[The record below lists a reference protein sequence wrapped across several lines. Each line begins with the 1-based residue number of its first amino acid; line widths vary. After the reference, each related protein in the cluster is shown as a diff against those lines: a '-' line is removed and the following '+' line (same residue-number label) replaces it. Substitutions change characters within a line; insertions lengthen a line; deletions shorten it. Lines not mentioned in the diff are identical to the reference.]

1 MNLTYFVMI
10 EMLEATHS
18 HRGKIVGHVQSFI
31 NAEDYLSSDNQDSDR
46 LFYNENAAKGI
57 SECLEKYGESLKLS
71 AKIVGIPEDA
81 GIFDYEDAAIDE
93 FLDVIDIYPGVDP
106 RYNAATGEFA
116 RKSSSDDEQ
125 IKFEASPV
133 IFEKAAAIVKDL
145 RLQHAEED
153 MNEAL
158 DESLIRELL
167 PNRQTL
173 HDIVNA
179 SLEIEDEN
187 EFSEVIISQSETSL
201 AIMQTLMSDDLADVD
216 DVDIEEINARIFPK
230 IKASE
235 SAKDY
240 ILASRILSQF
250 IDEVKSTE
258 NEIRG
263 QYQRDLDAYLDKVIK
278 EIELEYRSKVPDLTE
293 ENVNNYYESIAPLF
307 TDRSNEKAR
316 TKDRLQTEIIN
327 EFVAADRS
335 PVLKSLR
342 KFLVLKEQIRQS
354 AIAAILRVK
363 TREDQKAQAAQ
374 AAQFI
379 HPMQYADPQFTRSF
393 ESMDLGA
400 VKPVEPQRSEPIA
413 PIVEETQIEEVVNDE
428 SINEN
433 VEEVEGSKESEG
445 AVEKNVE
452 EAPTVEIEEQP
463 KESEEHVKES
473 AEEFDDITDD
483 EDKEYEMQPI
493 DFDNAISD
501 DEDEMILDKKVAVST
516 VDISSLIEEDED
528 ETEDKDDA
536 DIDENQDNFEEDVDL
551 EEDEES
557 LDDRK
562 SRRKER
568 VRARDRHEKKKMGI
582 LGKIGLSLLGV
593 TAAGAITFG
602 TLYVVKGP
610 HSSNNEVKTEQTQSK
625 TIGDTVFNVGD
636 TLTIVGQDGQSLDV
650 KLKEFKEDGSAVA
663 NDANGDLWLITGEQ
677 MKQYADK
684 HPDLFKKTDKK
695 DSKDNKQS
703 SEKKDD
709 KSNNTNKDS
718 KDNKQSSEKKDD
730 KSNNTNKDSKD
741 NKQSANNQQS
751 ADKKDEK
758 KSGN

>member
-18 HRGKIVGHVQSFI
+18 HRGKIIGHVQSFI

-81 GIFDYEDAAIDE
+81 GIFDYEDATIDE

-116 RKSSSDDEQ
+116 RRSSSDDEQ

-153 MNEAL
+153 TNEAL
-158 DESLIRELL
+158 DEALIRELL

-293 ENVNNYYESIAPLF
+293 ENVNAYYESIAPLF

-316 TKDRLQTEIIN
+316 TKDKLQTEIIN

-400 VKPVEPQRSEPIA
+400 VKPVEPQQSEPIA

-445 AVEKNVE
+445 AVEQNVE

-473 AEEFDDITDD
+473 AEEFDDITDE

-528 ETEDKDDA
+528 ETEDTDDV

-610 HSSNNEVKTEQTQSK
+610 HSSNNEVKTEQAQSK

-718 KDNKQSSEKKDD
+718 KDNKQS
-730 KSNNTNKDSKD
+730 
-741 NKQSANNQQS
+741 ANNQQS
-751 ADKKDEK
+751 VDKKDEK

>member
-18 HRGKIVGHVQSFI
+18 HRGKIIGHVQSFI
-31 NAEDYLSSDNQDSDR
+31 NAEDYLSSDNQDADR

-57 SECLEKYGESLKLS
+57 SECLEMYGESLKLS

-116 RKSSSDDEQ
+116 RKSASDEDQ
-125 IKFEASPV
+125 PKFETSPV

-153 MNEAL
+153 LNEDL
-158 DESLIRELL
+158 DEDLIKELL

-179 SLEIEDEN
+179 SLEIEDQN

-201 AIMQTLMSDDLADVD
+201 AIMQTLMSDDLAEVD
-216 DVDIEEINARIFPK
+216 DVDIEAINTRIFPK

-240 ILASRILSQF
+240 VLASRILSQF
-250 IDEVKSTE
+250 IAEVKSTE

-278 EIELEYRSKVPDLTE
+278 EIELEYRAKVPDLTE
-293 ENVNNYYESIAPLF
+293 ENVNAYYESIAPLF

-316 TKDRLQTEIIN
+316 TRDKLQTEIIN

-374 AAQFI
+374 YV
-379 HPMQYADPQFTRSF
+379 HPMQYADPQFARSF
-393 ESMDLGA
+393 ESMNLGA
-400 VKPVEPQRSEPIA
+400 VKPVESQQSEMIA
-413 PIVEETQIEEVVNDE
+413 PIVEKPQTEEVVNDE
-428 SINEN
+428 PINEN
-433 VEEVEGSKESEG
+433 AENFEESEG
-445 AVEKNVE
+445 IIEQEVE
-452 EAPTVEIEEQP
+452 EISAPEIEEQP
-463 KESEEHVKES
+463 EES
-473 AEEFDDITDD
+473 AEESD
-483 EDKEYEMQPI
+483 EFVDEYEGYEDFEESTANEDEEYEMQPI
-493 DFDNAISD
+493 DFDNMID
-501 DEDEMILDKKVAVST
+501 DEEDEMTLDKKVAVST
-516 VDISSLIEEDED
+516 VDISSLIDENEDLVDFDKDQDQDQDDNEEDED
-528 ETEDKDDA
+528 
-536 DIDENQDNFEEDVDL
+536 QL
-551 EEDEES
+551 E
-557 LDDRK
+557 DRK

-568 VRARDRHEKKKMGI
+568 VGRRDRHEKKKMGI

-610 HSSNNEVKTEQTQSK
+610 HDSNNASKTEQSQSK

-650 KLKEFKEDGSAVA
+650 KIKEFKEDGSAVA
-663 NDANGDLWLITGEQ
+663 NDANGDLWLITSEQ
-677 MKQYADK
+677 MKQYAEK
-684 HPDLFKKTDKK
+684 HPDLFKKADKK
-695 DSKDNKQS
+695 DNNQS

-709 KSNNTNKDS
+709 KSNNANKDS

-730 KSNNTNKDSKD
+730 KSNNANKDSKD
-741 NKQSANNQQS
+741 NKQSADTQQS
-751 ADKKDEK
+751 TDKKDEK

>member
-18 HRGKIVGHVQSFI
+18 HRGKIIGHVQSFI
-31 NAEDYLSSDNQDSDR
+31 NAEDYLSSDNQDADR

-125 IKFEASPV
+125 IKFETSPV

-153 MNEAL
+153 MNEDL
-158 DESLIRELL
+158 DEALIRELL
-167 PNRQTL
+167 PDRQTL

-216 DVDIEEINARIFPK
+216 DVDIEEINTRIFPK

-278 EIELEYRSKVPDLTE
+278 EIELEYRAKVPDLTE
-293 ENVNNYYESIAPLF
+293 ENVNAYYESIAPLF

-316 TKDRLQTEIIN
+316 TKDKLQTEIIN

-374 AAQFI
+374 FI

-400 VKPVEPQRSEPIA
+400 VKPVEPQQSEPIA
-413 PIVEETQIEEVVNDE
+413 PIVEETQTEEAVNDE
-428 SINEN
+428 QPAVEEVEN
-433 VEEVEGSKESEG
+433 VEESEG
-445 AVEKNVE
+445 IVEQEVE
-452 EAPTVEIEEQP
+452 ETPTAEVEEQP
-463 KESEEHVKES
+463 EESAEESEEHV
-473 AEEFDDITDD
+473 EEYEELDDQFEEHEED
-483 EDKEYEMQPI
+483 EEYEMQPI
-493 DFDNAISD
+493 DFDNTIAD
-501 DEDEMILDKKVAVST
+501 DEEEMTLDKKVAVST

-528 ETEDKDDA
+528 ESEDEDKAALDEDQDD
-536 DIDENQDNFEEDVDL
+536 FE
-551 EEDEES
+551 EEDEFEDEED
-557 LDDRK
+557 LEDRK

-568 VRARDRHEKKKMGI
+568 VRGRDRREKKKMGI

-610 HSSNNEVKTEQTQSK
+610 HNSDKEVKTEQTQSK

-684 HPDLFKKTDKK
+684 HPDLFKKADKK
-695 DSKDNKQS
+695 DNNQS

-709 KSNNTNKDS
+709 KSNNA
-718 KDNKQSSEKKDD
+718 
-730 KSNNTNKDSKD
+730 NKDSKD
-741 NKQSANNQQS
+741 NKQSATNQQS

>member
-18 HRGKIVGHVQSFI
+18 HRGKIIGHVQSFI
-31 NAEDYLSSDNQDSDR
+31 NAEDYLSSDNQDTDR

-57 SECLEKYGESLKLS
+57 SECLEKYGENLKLS
-71 AKIVGIPEDA
+71 AKIVGIPDDA

-125 IKFEASPV
+125 IKFETSPV

-153 MNEAL
+153 MNEDL
-158 DESLIRELL
+158 DEALIRELL
-167 PNRQTL
+167 PDRQTL

-201 AIMQTLMSDDLADVD
+201 AIMQTLMSDDLAEVD
-216 DVDIEEINARIFPK
+216 DVDIEAINNRIFPK

-240 ILASRILSQF
+240 VLASRILSQF

-278 EIELEYRSKVPDLTE
+278 EIELEYRAKVPDLTE
-293 ENVNNYYESIAPLF
+293 ENVNAYYESIASLF

-316 TKDRLQTEIIN
+316 TRDKLQTEIIN

-363 TREDQKAQAAQ
+363 TREDQKSQ
-374 AAQFI
+374 AAQFL
-379 HPMQYADPQFTRSF
+379 HPMQHADPQFTRSF

-400 VKPVEPQRSEPIA
+400 VKPIEPQQSEPIA
-413 PIVEETQIEEVVNDE
+413 PIVEETQTEEV
-428 SINEN
+428 INGEQLAVEEVEN
-433 VEEVEGSKESEG
+433 VEESEG
-445 AVEKNVE
+445 VLEQKVE
-452 EAPTVEIEEQP
+452 ETPTSEIEEQP
-463 KESEEHVKES
+463 EES
-473 AEEFDDITDD
+473 AEEFEEHVEEYEDLEELAD
-483 EDKEYEMQPI
+483 EEDEEENEEYEMQPI
-493 DFDNAISD
+493 DFDNLTTDS
-501 DEDEMILDKKVAVST
+501 EDEMDLDKKVAVST
-516 VDISSLIEEDED
+516 VDISSLIEEDEVFD
-528 ETEDKDDA
+528 EEEFNEDEKEK
-536 DIDENQDNFEEDVDL
+536 I
-551 EEDEES
+551 EEDEE

-568 VRARDRHEKKKMGI
+568 AKGRDRHEKKKMGI

-610 HSSNNEVKTEQTQSK
+610 HSSNNETKTEQTQSK

-650 KLKEFKEDGSAVA
+650 KLKEFKDDGSAVA

-677 MKQYADK
+677 MKQYANK
-684 HPDLFKKTDKK
+684 HPDLFKKADKK
-695 DSKDNKQS
+695 DNNQS

-709 KSNNTNKDS
+709 KSNNANKDS

-730 KSNNTNKDSKD
+730 KSNNVNKDSKD
-741 NKQSANNQQS
+741 NKQSATNQQS

>member
-18 HRGKIVGHVQSFI
+18 HRGKIIGHVQSFI
-31 NAEDYLSSDNQDSDR
+31 NAEDYLSSDNQDADR

-125 IKFEASPV
+125 IKFETSPV

-153 MNEAL
+153 MNEDL
-158 DESLIRELL
+158 DEALIRELL
-167 PNRQTL
+167 PDRQTL

-216 DVDIEEINARIFPK
+216 DVDIEEINTRIFPK

-278 EIELEYRSKVPDLTE
+278 EIELEYRAKVPDLTE
-293 ENVNNYYESIAPLF
+293 ENVNAYYESIAPLF

-316 TKDRLQTEIIN
+316 TKDKLQTEIIN

-374 AAQFI
+374 FI

-400 VKPVEPQRSEPIA
+400 VKPVEPQQSEPIA
-413 PIVEETQIEEVVNDE
+413 PIVEETQTEEAVNDE
-428 SINEN
+428 QPAVEEVEN
-433 VEEVEGSKESEG
+433 VEESEG
-445 AVEKNVE
+445 IVEQEVE
-452 EAPTVEIEEQP
+452 ETPTAEVEEQP
-463 KESEEHVKES
+463 EESAEESEEHV
-473 AEEFDDITDD
+473 EEYEELDDQFEEHEED
-483 EDKEYEMQPI
+483 EEYEMQPI
-493 DFDNAISD
+493 DFDNTIAD
-501 DEDEMILDKKVAVST
+501 DEEEMTLDKKVAVST

-528 ETEDKDDA
+528 ESEDEDKAALDEDQDD
-536 DIDENQDNFEEDVDL
+536 FE
-551 EEDEES
+551 EEDEFEDEED
-557 LDDRK
+557 LEDRK

-568 VRARDRHEKKKMGI
+568 VRGRDRREKKKMGI

-610 HSSNNEVKTEQTQSK
+610 HNSDKEVKTEQTQSK

-684 HPDLFKKTDKK
+684 HPDLFKKADKK
-695 DSKDNKQS
+695 DNNQS

-709 KSNNTNKDS
+709 KSNNANKDS

-730 KSNNTNKDSKD
+730 KSNNANKDSKD
-741 NKQSANNQQS
+741 NKQSATNQQS

>member
-18 HRGKIVGHVQSFI
+18 HRGKIIGHVQSFI

-116 RKSSSDDEQ
+116 RRSSSDDEQ

-153 MNEAL
+153 MNEDL
-158 DESLIRELL
+158 DEALIRELL
-167 PNRQTL
+167 PDRQTL

-258 NEIRG
+258 KEIRG

-316 TKDRLQTEIIN
+316 TRDKLQAEIIN

-374 AAQFI
+374 FI

-400 VKPVEPQRSEPIA
+400 VKPVEPQQSEPIA
-413 PIVEETQIEEVVNDE
+413 PIVEETQTEEVVNDE

-433 VEEVEGSKESEG
+433 VEKVEGSKESEG
-445 AVEKNVE
+445 TVEQNVE
-452 EAPTVEIEEQP
+452 EALTVEIEEQP
-463 KESEEHVKES
+463 EESEEHVKES
-473 AEEFDDITDD
+473 AEEFDNLTDEED
-483 EDKEYEMQPI
+483 EEYEMQPI
-493 DFDNAISD
+493 DFDNVISD

-528 ETEDKDDA
+528 EDEPEDKN
-536 DIDENQDNFEEDVDL
+536 DIDLGKNQDDFEDDDL

-610 HSSNNEVKTEQTQSK
+610 HNSNNEVKTEQTQSK

-709 KSNNTNKDS
+709 KSNNA
-718 KDNKQSSEKKDD
+718 
-730 KSNNTNKDSKD
+730 NKDSKD

-751 ADKKDEK
+751 VDKKDEK

>member
-18 HRGKIVGHVQSFI
+18 HRGKIIGHVQSFI
-31 NAEDYLSSDNQDSDR
+31 NAEDYLSSDNQDADR

-71 AKIVGIPEDA
+71 AKIVAIPEDA
-81 GIFDYEDAAIDE
+81 GIFDYEDASIDE
-93 FLDVIDIYPGVDP
+93 FLDVIDVYPGVDP

-116 RKSSSDDEQ
+116 RQSTSDDEQ
-125 IKFEASPV
+125 IKFETSPV

-153 MNEAL
+153 MNEDI
-158 DESLIRELL
+158 DEALIRELL
-167 PNRQTL
+167 PDRQTL

-216 DVDIEEINARIFPK
+216 EVDIEEINIRIFPK

-293 ENVNNYYESIAPLF
+293 ENVNAYYESIAQLF

-316 TKDRLQTEIIN
+316 AKDKLQTEIIN

-374 AAQFI
+374 FL
-379 HPMQYADPQFTRSF
+379 HPTQYADPQFTRSF
-393 ESMDLGA
+393 ESMDLGP
-400 VKPVEPQRSEPIA
+400 VKPVEPQQSDKIA
-413 PIVEETQIEEVVNDE
+413 PIVEETQTEEVVNNE
-428 SINEN
+428 PINEN
-433 VEEVEGSKESEG
+433 VESVEESEG
-445 AVEKNVE
+445 LVEQEVE
-452 EAPTVEIEEQP
+452 EAPIAEFEEQP
-463 KESEEHVKES
+463 EES
-473 AEEFDDITDD
+473 AEESDENVKEYEDLDEFAD
-483 EDKEYEMQPI
+483 EDEEHEEHEEHEMQPI
-493 DFDNAISD
+493 DFDNVIAD
-501 DEDEMILDKKVAVST
+501 DEDEMTLDKKVAVSA
-516 VDISSLIEEDED
+516 VDISSLIEEDE
-528 ETEDKDDA
+528 
-536 DIDENQDNFEEDVDL
+536 VS
-551 EEDEES
+551 EDEEEFDEEQDVIEDD
-557 LDDRK
+557 LEDDRESRK
-562 SRRKER
+562 SHRKER
-568 VRARDRHEKKKMGI
+568 VRDRDRREKKKMGI

-610 HSSNNEVKTEQTQSK
+610 HNSHNNNETKTEQTQSK

-650 KLKEFKEDGSAVA
+650 KLKEFKDDGSAVA

-677 MKQYADK
+677 MRQYADK
-684 HPDLFKKTDKK
+684 HPDKFKKADKKDNQSSDKKDDKSNNAKK

-703 SEKKDD
+703 LEKKDD
-709 KSNNTNKDS
+709 KSNNANAVN
-718 KDNKQSSEKKDD
+718 KDNKQSSD
-730 KSNNTNKDSKD
+730 
-741 NKQSANNQQS
+741 NQQS

>member
-18 HRGKIVGHVQSFI
+18 HRGKIIGHVQSFI

-116 RKSSSDDEQ
+116 RRSSSDDEQ

-158 DESLIRELL
+158 DEALIRELL

-293 ENVNNYYESIAPLF
+293 ENVNAYYESIAPLF
-307 TDRSNEKAR
+307 TDRSNEKTR
-316 TKDRLQTEIIN
+316 KKDKLQTEIIN

-400 VKPVEPQRSEPIA
+400 VKTVEPQQSEPIA

-433 VEEVEGSKESEG
+433 VEEVERSKESEG
-445 AVEKNVE
+445 AVEQNVE

-473 AEEFDDITDD
+473 AEEFDDITDE

-528 ETEDKDDA
+528 KTEDTDDA

-718 KDNKQSSEKKDD
+718 KDNKQF
-730 KSNNTNKDSKD
+730 
-741 NKQSANNQQS
+741 ANNQQS

>member
-18 HRGKIVGHVQSFI
+18 HRGKIIGHVQSFI
-31 NAEDYLSSDNQDSDR
+31 NAEDYLSSDNQDADR

-125 IKFEASPV
+125 IKFETSPV

-153 MNEAL
+153 MNEDL
-158 DESLIRELL
+158 DEALIRELL
-167 PNRQTL
+167 PDRQTL

-201 AIMQTLMSDDLADVD
+201 AIMQTLMSDDLAEVD
-216 DVDIEEINARIFPK
+216 DVDIEEINTRIFPK

-278 EIELEYRSKVPDLTE
+278 EIELEYRAKVPDLTE
-293 ENVNNYYESIAPLF
+293 ENVNAYYESIAPLF

-316 TKDRLQTEIIN
+316 TKDKLQTEIIN

-374 AAQFI
+374 FI

-400 VKPVEPQRSEPIA
+400 VKPVEPQQSEPIA
-413 PIVEETQIEEVVNDE
+413 PIVEETQTEEVVNDE
-428 SINEN
+428 QPTVEEVEN
-433 VEEVEGSKESEG
+433 VEESEG
-445 AVEKNVE
+445 IVEQEVE
-452 EAPTVEIEEQP
+452 ETPTAEIEEQP
-463 KESEEHVKES
+463 EES
-473 AEEFDDITDD
+473 AEESEDHVEEYEESDDQFEEHEED
-483 EDKEYEMQPI
+483 EEYEMQPI
-493 DFDNAISD
+493 DFDNTIVD
-501 DEDEMILDKKVAVST
+501 DEEEMTLDKKVAVST

-528 ETEDKDDA
+528 ESEDEDKA
-536 DIDENQDNFEEDVDL
+536 DLDEDHTDFE
-551 EEDEES
+551 EEDEFEDEED
-557 LDDRK
+557 LEDRK

-568 VRARDRHEKKKMGI
+568 VRGRDRREKKKMGI

-610 HSSNNEVKTEQTQSK
+610 HNSDKEVKTEQTQSK

-684 HPDLFKKTDKK
+684 HPDLFKKADKK
-695 DSKDNKQS
+695 DNNQS

-709 KSNNTNKDS
+709 KSNNANKDS

-730 KSNNTNKDSKD
+730 KSNNANKDSKD
-741 NKQSANNQQS
+741 NKQSATNQQS

>member
-18 HRGKIVGHVQSFI
+18 HRGKIIGHVQSFI
-31 NAEDYLSSDNQDSDR
+31 NAEDYLSSDNQDTDR

-106 RYNAATGEFA
+106 RYSAATGEFA

-125 IKFEASPV
+125 IKFETSPV

-145 RLQHAEED
+145 RLQHSEED
-153 MNEAL
+153 MNEDL
-158 DESLIRELL
+158 DEALIRELL
-167 PNRQTL
+167 PDRQTL

-250 IDEVKSTE
+250 IDEVKATE
-258 NEIRG
+258 TEIRG
-263 QYQRDLDAYLDKVIK
+263 QYQKDLDAYLDKVIR

-293 ENVNNYYESIAPLF
+293 ENVNAYYESIAPLF
-307 TDRSNEKAR
+307 TDRSNEKSR
-316 TKDRLQTEIIN
+316 TKDKLRTEIIN

-363 TREDQKAQAAQ
+363 TREDQKSQAS
-374 AAQFI
+374 QFI
-379 HPMQYADPQFTRSF
+379 HPMQYADSQFTRSF

-400 VKPVEPQRSEPIA
+400 VKPVEPQQSEPID
-413 PIVEETQIEEVVNDE
+413 PIVEETQTEEVVNDE
-428 SINEN
+428 QLA
-433 VEEVEGSKESEG
+433 VEESEDIVEQK
-445 AVEKNVE
+445 VE
-452 EAPTVEIEEQP
+452 ETPTAEIEEQP
-463 KESEEHVKES
+463 EESEEHV
-473 AEEFDDITDD
+473 EEYEDLEELAD
-483 EDKEYEMQPI
+483 EEENEEYEMQPI
-493 DFDNAISD
+493 DFDNLITD
-501 DEDEMILDKKVAVST
+501 NEDEMALDKKVAVST
-516 VDISSLIEEDED
+516 VDISSLIEEDE
-528 ETEDKDDA
+528 
-536 DIDENQDNFEEDVDL
+536 IFEEDEFNEDEKEKI
-551 EEDEES
+551 EEDEDEE

-568 VRARDRHEKKKMGI
+568 VRGRGLREKKKMGI

-610 HSSNNEVKTEQTQSK
+610 HNSNNEVKTEQTQSK

-650 KLKEFKEDGSAVA
+650 KIKEFKDDGSAVA

-684 HPDLFKKTDKK
+684 HPDLFKKADKK
-695 DSKDNKQS
+695 DNNQS

-718 KDNKQSSEKKDD
+718 KDNNQSSEKKDD

-741 NKQSANNQQS
+741 NKQSATNQQS

>member
-18 HRGKIVGHVQSFI
+18 HRGKIIGHVQSFI

-116 RKSSSDDEQ
+116 RRSSSDDEQ

-158 DESLIRELL
+158 DEALIRELL

-293 ENVNNYYESIAPLF
+293 ENVNAYYESIAPLF
-307 TDRSNEKAR
+307 TDRSNEKTR
-316 TKDRLQTEIIN
+316 TKDKLQTEIIN

-400 VKPVEPQRSEPIA
+400 VKTVEPQQSEPIA

-433 VEEVEGSKESEG
+433 VEEVERSKESEG
-445 AVEKNVE
+445 AVEQNVE

-463 KESEEHVKES
+463 KKSEEHVKES
-473 AEEFDDITDD
+473 AEEFDDITDE

-528 ETEDKDDA
+528 KTEDTDDA

-718 KDNKQSSEKKDD
+718 KDNKQS
-730 KSNNTNKDSKD
+730 
-741 NKQSANNQQS
+741 ANNQQS

>member
-18 HRGKIVGHVQSFI
+18 HRGKIIGHVQSFI

-81 GIFDYEDAAIDE
+81 GIFDYEDATIDE

-116 RKSSSDDEQ
+116 RRSSSDDEQ

-153 MNEAL
+153 TNEAL
-158 DESLIRELL
+158 DEALIRELL

-293 ENVNNYYESIAPLF
+293 ENVNAYYESIAPLF

-316 TKDRLQTEIIN
+316 TKDKLQTEIIN

-374 AAQFI
+374 FI

-400 VKPVEPQRSEPIA
+400 VKPVEPQQSEPIA

-445 AVEKNVE
+445 EVEQNVE

-463 KESEEHVKES
+463 KES
-473 AEEFDDITDD
+473 AEEFDDITDE

-528 ETEDKDDA
+528 ETEDTDDA

-718 KDNKQSSEKKDD
+718 KDNKQS
-730 KSNNTNKDSKD
+730 
-741 NKQSANNQQS
+741 ANNQQS

>member
-18 HRGKIVGHVQSFI
+18 HRGKIIGHVQSFI
-31 NAEDYLSSDNQDSDR
+31 NAEDYLSSDNQDADR

-153 MNEAL
+153 MNEDL
-158 DESLIRELL
+158 DEALIRELL
-167 PNRQTL
+167 PDRQTL

-258 NEIRG
+258 KEIRG

-316 TKDRLQTEIIN
+316 TRDKLQAEIIN

-374 AAQFI
+374 FI

-400 VKPVEPQRSEPIA
+400 VKPVEPQQSEPIA
-413 PIVEETQIEEVVNDE
+413 PIVEETQTEEVVNDE

-445 AVEKNVE
+445 TVEQNVE

-463 KESEEHVKES
+463 EESEEHVKES
-473 AEEFDDITDD
+473 AEEFDDLTDEED
-483 EDKEYEMQPI
+483 EEYEMQPI
-493 DFDNAISD
+493 DFDNVISD

-528 ETEDKDDA
+528 EPEDKNDVDLGK
-536 DIDENQDNFEEDVDL
+536 NQDDFEDDDL

-610 HSSNNEVKTEQTQSK
+610 HNSNNEVKTEQTQSK

-709 KSNNTNKDS
+709 KSNNA
-718 KDNKQSSEKKDD
+718 
-730 KSNNTNKDSKD
+730 NKDSKD

-751 ADKKDEK
+751 VDKKDEK

>member
-31 NAEDYLSSDNQDSDR
+31 NAEDYLSSDNQDADR

-125 IKFEASPV
+125 MKFEASPV

-153 MNEAL
+153 MNEDL
-158 DESLIRELL
+158 DEALIRELL
-167 PNRQTL
+167 PDRQTL

-258 NEIRG
+258 KEIRG

-316 TKDRLQTEIIN
+316 TKDKLQTEIIN

-374 AAQFI
+374 FI

-400 VKPVEPQRSEPIA
+400 VKPVEPQQSEPIA

-445 AVEKNVE
+445 AVEQNVE
-452 EAPTVEIEEQP
+452 EAPTAEIEEQP
-463 KESEEHVKES
+463 EESEEHVKES
-473 AEEFDDITDD
+473 SEEFDDLTDE
-483 EDKEYEMQPI
+483 EDKEYEIQPI
-493 DFDNAISD
+493 DFDNVISD

-625 TIGDTVFNVGD
+625 TISDTVFNVGD

-663 NDANGDLWLITGEQ
+663 SDANGDLWLITGEQ

-709 KSNNTNKDS
+709 KSNNA
-718 KDNKQSSEKKDD
+718 
-730 KSNNTNKDSKD
+730 NKDSKD

-751 ADKKDEK
+751 VDKKDEK

>member
-18 HRGKIVGHVQSFI
+18 HRGKIIGHVQSFI
-31 NAEDYLSSDNQDSDR
+31 NAEDYLSSDNQDADR

-116 RKSSSDDEQ
+116 RKSSSVDEQ
-125 IKFEASPV
+125 IKFETSPV

-153 MNEAL
+153 LNEDL
-158 DESLIRELL
+158 DEALIRELL
-167 PNRQTL
+167 PDRQTL

-201 AIMQTLMSDDLADVD
+201 AIMQTLMSDDLAEVD
-216 DVDIEEINARIFPK
+216 DVDIEEINTRIFPK

-240 ILASRILSQF
+240 ILASRMLSQF
-250 IDEVKSTE
+250 ISEVKSTE

-278 EIELEYRSKVPDLTE
+278 EIELEYRAKVPDLTE
-293 ENVNNYYESIAPLF
+293 ENVNAYYESIAPLF
-307 TDRSNEKAR
+307 TDRSNEKDR
-316 TKDRLQTEIIN
+316 TKDKLQTEIIK

-374 AAQFI
+374 FL
-379 HPMQYADPQFTRSF
+379 HPMQYADPQFTRSL

-400 VKPVEPQRSEPIA
+400 AKQVEQRQSEEFA
-413 PIVEETQIEEVVNDE
+413 PIVEESQTEEVVNNE
-428 SINEN
+428 PNTENFEN
-433 VEEVEGSKESEG
+433 VEESEESEG
-445 AVEKNVE
+445 IVEQEVE
-452 EAPTVEIEEQP
+452 ETYVPEIEEQP
-463 KESEEHVKES
+463 EETLEESLDHDEDYYEEY
-473 AEEFDDITDD
+473 DDIESD
-483 EDKEYEMQPI
+483 EEYEMQTV
-493 DFDNAISD
+493 DFDDTIA
-501 DEDEMILDKKVAVST
+501 EDEMTLDKKVAVST
-516 VDISSLIEEDED
+516 VDISSLIEEDEVED
-528 ETEDKDDA
+528 EADFDKDKVD
-536 DIDENQDNFEEDVDL
+536 FEEENL
-551 EEDEES
+551 EEDLE
-557 LDDRK
+557 DRK

-568 VRARDRHEKKKMGI
+568 VRGRDHHEKKKMGI

-610 HSSNNEVKTEQTQSK
+610 HSSNSEVKTEQTQSK

-677 MKQYADK
+677 MKQYAEK
-684 HPDLFKKTDKK
+684 HPDLFKKADKKDNNQSAEKKDDKSNNSNK
-695 DSKDNKQS
+695 DSKDNNQS

-709 KSNNTNKDS
+709 KSNNSNKGS
-718 KDNKQSSEKKDD
+718 KDNKQSD
-730 KSNNTNKDSKD
+730 T
-741 NKQSANNQQS
+741 NQQS
-751 ADKKDEK
+751 VDKKDEK

>member
-18 HRGKIVGHVQSFI
+18 HRGKIIGHVQSFI

-81 GIFDYEDAAIDE
+81 GIFDYEDATIDE

-116 RKSSSDDEQ
+116 RRSSSDDEQ

-158 DESLIRELL
+158 DEALIRELL
-167 PNRQTL
+167 PDRQTL

-293 ENVNNYYESIAPLF
+293 ENVNAYYESIAPLF

-316 TKDRLQTEIIN
+316 TKDKLQTEIIN

-374 AAQFI
+374 FI

-400 VKPVEPQRSEPIA
+400 VKPVEPQQSEPIA

-445 AVEKNVE
+445 AVEQNVE
-452 EAPTVEIEEQP
+452 EAPTIEIEEQP

-473 AEEFDDITDD
+473 AEEFDDITDE

-528 ETEDKDDA
+528 ETEDTDDA

-718 KDNKQSSEKKDD
+718 KDNKQS
-730 KSNNTNKDSKD
+730 
-741 NKQSANNQQS
+741 ANNQQS

>member
-18 HRGKIVGHVQSFI
+18 HRGKIIGHVQSFI
-31 NAEDYLSSDNQDSDR
+31 NAEDYLSSDNQDADR

-153 MNEAL
+153 MNEDL
-158 DESLIRELL
+158 DEALIRELL
-167 PNRQTL
+167 PDRQTL

-258 NEIRG
+258 KEIRG

-293 ENVNNYYESIAPLF
+293 ENVNTYYESIAPLF

-316 TKDRLQTEIIN
+316 TKDKLQTEIIN

-400 VKPVEPQRSEPIA
+400 VKPVEPQQSEPIA

-445 AVEKNVE
+445 AVEQNVE

-473 AEEFDDITDD
+473 AEEFDDITDE

-528 ETEDKDDA
+528 ETEDTDDA

-562 SRRKER
+562 SRRKKR

-718 KDNKQSSEKKDD
+718 KDNKQS
-730 KSNNTNKDSKD
+730 
-741 NKQSANNQQS
+741 ANNQQS

>member
-31 NAEDYLSSDNQDSDR
+31 NAEDYLSSDNQDADR

-125 IKFEASPV
+125 IKFETSPV

-153 MNEAL
+153 MNEDL
-158 DESLIRELL
+158 DEALIRELL
-167 PNRQTL
+167 PDRQTL

-201 AIMQTLMSDDLADVD
+201 AIMQTLMSDDLAEVD
-216 DVDIEEINARIFPK
+216 DVDIEEINTRIFPK

-263 QYQRDLDAYLDKVIK
+263 QYQRDLDVYLDKVIK
-278 EIELEYRSKVPDLTE
+278 EIEIEYRAKVPDLTE
-293 ENVNNYYESIAPLF
+293 ENVNAYYESIAPLF

-316 TKDRLQTEIIN
+316 TKDKLQTEIIN

-374 AAQFI
+374 FL

-400 VKPVEPQRSEPIA
+400 VKPVEPQQSEPIA
-413 PIVEETQIEEVVNDE
+413 PIVEETQTEEVVNDE
-428 SINEN
+428 PAVEEVEN
-433 VEEVEGSKESEG
+433 VEESEG
-445 AVEKNVE
+445 IVEQSVEENVEAENVE
-452 EAPTVEIEEQP
+452 EIVPEESD
-463 KESEEHVKES
+463 EHFEEFGEPAEP
-473 AEEFDDITDD
+473 AEEY
-483 EDKEYEMQPI
+483 EDVEEDAVNEEYEMQPI
-493 DFDNAISD
+493 DFDDTMAD
-501 DEDEMILDKKVAVST
+501 DEEEMTLDKKVAVST
-516 VDISSLIEEDED
+516 VDISSLIEEDESED
-528 ETEDKDDA
+528 EEEFNEDQ
-536 DIDENQDNFEEDVDL
+536 DESEDEEFED
-551 EEDEES
+551 EEDELE
-557 LDDRK
+557 DRK
-562 SRRKER
+562 SRRKKR
-568 VRARDRHEKKKMGI
+568 VRERDRHEKKKMGI

-610 HSSNNEVKTEQTQSK
+610 HNSNNEVKTEQTQSK

-684 HPDLFKKTDKK
+684 HPDLFKKADKK
-695 DSKDNKQS
+695 DNNQS

-709 KSNNTNKDS
+709 KSNNANKDS

-730 KSNNTNKDSKD
+730 KSDNANKDSKD
-741 NKQSANNQQS
+741 NKQSATNQQS

>member
-93 FLDVIDIYPGVDP
+93 FLDVIDIYPCVDP

-293 ENVNNYYESIAPLF
+293 ENVNAYYESIAPLF

-316 TKDRLQTEIIN
+316 TKDKLQTEIIN

-374 AAQFI
+374 FI

-400 VKPVEPQRSEPIA
+400 VKPVEPQQSELIA

-445 AVEKNVE
+445 AVEQNVE

-473 AEEFDDITDD
+473 AEEFDDITDE

-528 ETEDKDDA
+528 ETEDTDDA

-718 KDNKQSSEKKDD
+718 KDNKQS
-730 KSNNTNKDSKD
+730 
-741 NKQSANNQQS
+741 ANNQQS

>member
-18 HRGKIVGHVQSFI
+18 HRGKIIGHVQSFI

-116 RKSSSDDEQ
+116 RRSSSDDEQ

-158 DESLIRELL
+158 DEALIRELL

-293 ENVNNYYESIAPLF
+293 ENVNAYYESIAPLF
-307 TDRSNEKAR
+307 TDRSNEKTR
-316 TKDRLQTEIIN
+316 TKDKLQTEIIN

-400 VKPVEPQRSEPIA
+400 VKTVEPQQSEPIA

-433 VEEVEGSKESEG
+433 VEEVERSKESEG
-445 AVEKNVE
+445 AVEQNVE

-473 AEEFDDITDD
+473 AEEFDDITDE

-528 ETEDKDDA
+528 KTEDTDDA

-718 KDNKQSSEKKDD
+718 KDNKQS
-730 KSNNTNKDSKD
+730 
-741 NKQSANNQQS
+741 ANNQQS

>member
-18 HRGKIVGHVQSFI
+18 HRGKIIGHVQSFI
-31 NAEDYLSSDNQDSDR
+31 NAEDYLSSDNQDADR

-153 MNEAL
+153 MNEDL
-158 DESLIRELL
+158 DEALIRELL
-167 PNRQTL
+167 PDRQTL

-258 NEIRG
+258 KEIRG

-316 TKDRLQTEIIN
+316 TRDKLQAEIIN

-374 AAQFI
+374 FI

-400 VKPVEPQRSEPIA
+400 VKPVEPQQSEPIA
-413 PIVEETQIEEVVNDE
+413 PIVEETQTEEVVNDE

-445 AVEKNVE
+445 TVEQNVE

-463 KESEEHVKES
+463 EESEEHVKES
-473 AEEFDDITDD
+473 AEEFDDLTDEED
-483 EDKEYEMQPI
+483 EEYEMQPI
-493 DFDNAISD
+493 DFDNVISD

-528 ETEDKDDA
+528 EPEDKNDVDLGK
-536 DIDENQDNFEEDVDL
+536 NQDDFEDDDL

-684 HPDLFKKTDKK
+684 HPDLFKKADKK
-695 DSKDNKQS
+695 DNNQS

-709 KSNNTNKDS
+709 KSNNANKDS

>member
-18 HRGKIVGHVQSFI
+18 HRGKIIGHVQSFI

-116 RKSSSDDEQ
+116 RRSSSDDEQ

-158 DESLIRELL
+158 DEALIRELL

-258 NEIRG
+258 KEIRG

-316 TKDRLQTEIIN
+316 TRDKLQAEIIN

-374 AAQFI
+374 FI

-400 VKPVEPQRSEPIA
+400 VKPVEPQQSEPIA
-413 PIVEETQIEEVVNDE
+413 PIAEEAQTEEVVNDE

-433 VEEVEGSKESEG
+433 FEEVEGSKESEG

-452 EAPTVEIEEQP
+452 EVPTVEIEEQP
-463 KESEEHVKES
+463 KASEERVKES
-473 AEEFDDITDD
+473 EEEFDDIADE

-536 DIDENQDNFEEDVDL
+536 DIDENQDDFEEDVDL

-610 HSSNNEVKTEQTQSK
+610 HNSNNEVKTEQTQSK

-709 KSNNTNKDS
+709 KSNNA
-718 KDNKQSSEKKDD
+718 
-730 KSNNTNKDSKD
+730 NKDSKD

-751 ADKKDEK
+751 VDKKDEK

>member
-18 HRGKIVGHVQSFI
+18 HRGKIIGHVQSFI

-116 RKSSSDDEQ
+116 RRSSSDDEQ

-158 DESLIRELL
+158 DEALIRELL

-293 ENVNNYYESIAPLF
+293 ENVNAYYESIAPLF
-307 TDRSNEKAR
+307 TDRSNEKTR
-316 TKDRLQTEIIN
+316 TKDKLQTEIIN

-400 VKPVEPQRSEPIA
+400 VKTVEPQQSEPIA

-433 VEEVEGSKESEG
+433 VEEVERSKESEG
-445 AVEKNVE
+445 AVEQNVE

-473 AEEFDDITDD
+473 AEEFDDITDE

-528 ETEDKDDA
+528 KTEDTDDA

-718 KDNKQSSEKKDD
+718 KDNKQF
-730 KSNNTNKDSKD
+730 
-741 NKQSANNQQS
+741 ANNQQS

>member
-18 HRGKIVGHVQSFI
+18 HRGKIIGHVQSFI

-81 GIFDYEDAAIDE
+81 GIFDYEDATIDE

-116 RKSSSDDEQ
+116 RRSSSDDEQ

-153 MNEAL
+153 TNEAL
-158 DESLIRELL
+158 DEALIRELL

-293 ENVNNYYESIAPLF
+293 ENVNAYYESIAPLF

-316 TKDRLQTEIIN
+316 TKDKLQTEIIN

-374 AAQFI
+374 FI

-400 VKPVEPQRSEPIA
+400 VKPVEPQQSEPIA

-445 AVEKNVE
+445 EVEQNVE

-473 AEEFDDITDD
+473 AEEFDDITDE

-528 ETEDKDDA
+528 ETEDTDDA

-718 KDNKQSSEKKDD
+718 KDNKQS
-730 KSNNTNKDSKD
+730 
-741 NKQSANNQQS
+741 ANNQQS

>member
-18 HRGKIVGHVQSFI
+18 HRGKIIGHVQSFI

-116 RKSSSDDEQ
+116 RRSSSDDEQ

-153 MNEAL
+153 MNEDL
-158 DESLIRELL
+158 DEALIRELL
-167 PNRQTL
+167 PDRQTL

-258 NEIRG
+258 KEIRG

-316 TKDRLQTEIIN
+316 TKDKLQTEIIN

-374 AAQFI
+374 FI

-400 VKPVEPQRSEPIA
+400 VKPVEPQQSETIA

-445 AVEKNVE
+445 AVEQNVE
-452 EAPTVEIEEQP
+452 EAPTAEIEEQP
-463 KESEEHVKES
+463 EESEEHVKES
-473 AEEFDDITDD
+473 SEEFDDLTDE

-709 KSNNTNKDS
+709 KSNNA
-718 KDNKQSSEKKDD
+718 
-730 KSNNTNKDSKD
+730 NKDSKD

-751 ADKKDEK
+751 VDKKDEK

>member
-18 HRGKIVGHVQSFI
+18 HRGKIIGHVQSFI

-116 RKSSSDDEQ
+116 RRSSSDDEQ

-158 DESLIRELL
+158 DEALIRELL

-293 ENVNNYYESIAPLF
+293 ENVNAYYESIAPLF
-307 TDRSNEKAR
+307 TDRSNEKTR
-316 TKDRLQTEIIN
+316 TKDKLQTEIIN

-400 VKPVEPQRSEPIA
+400 VKTVEPQQSEPIA

-433 VEEVEGSKESEG
+433 VEEVERSKESEG
-445 AVEKNVE
+445 AVEQNVE

-473 AEEFDDITDD
+473 AEEFDDITDE

-528 ETEDKDDA
+528 KTEDTDDA

-709 KSNNTNKDS
+709 KSNNA
-718 KDNKQSSEKKDD
+718 
-730 KSNNTNKDSKD
+730 NKDSKD

>member
-18 HRGKIVGHVQSFI
+18 HRGKIIGHVQSFI

-116 RKSSSDDEQ
+116 RRSSSDDEQ

-158 DESLIRELL
+158 DEALIRELL

-316 TKDRLQTEIIN
+316 TKDKLQTEIIN

-374 AAQFI
+374 FI

-400 VKPVEPQRSEPIA
+400 VKPVEPQQSEPIA

-433 VEEVEGSKESEG
+433 VEEVKGSKESEG
-445 AVEKNVE
+445 AVEQNVE

-473 AEEFDDITDD
+473 AEEFDDITDE

-528 ETEDKDDA
+528 ETEDTDDA

-709 KSNNTNKDS
+709 KSN
-718 KDNKQSSEKKDD
+718 
-730 KSNNTNKDSKD
+730 TNKDSKD

>member
-18 HRGKIVGHVQSFI
+18 HRGKIIGHVQSFI
-31 NAEDYLSSDNQDSDR
+31 NAEDYLSSDNQDADR

-57 SECLEKYGESLKLS
+57 SECLEKYGDSLKLS

-106 RYNAATGEFA
+106 RYNPLTGEFA
-116 RKSSSDDEQ
+116 RQSSSDDEQ
-125 IKFEASPV
+125 PKFETSPV

-153 MNEAL
+153 MNE
-158 DESLIRELL
+158 DMNEDLIRELL
-167 PNRQTL
+167 PDRQTL

-216 DVDIEEINARIFPK
+216 DVDIEEINTRIFPK

-240 ILASRILSQF
+240 ILASKMLSQF

-278 EIELEYRSKVPDLTE
+278 EIESEYRAKVPDLTE
-293 ENVNNYYESIAPLF
+293 ENVNAYYESIAPLF
-307 TDRSNEKAR
+307 TDRSNEKSR
-316 TKDRLQTEIIN
+316 TKDKLQAEIIN

-374 AAQFI
+374 FL
-379 HPMQYADPQFTRSF
+379 HPMQYADPRFTRSF
-393 ESMDLGA
+393 ESMDLRA
-400 VKPVEPQRSEPIA
+400 VKPVEPQQSEEIA
-413 PIVEETQIEEVVNDE
+413 PIEEETQTEEVVNNE
-428 SINEN
+428 PINEN
-433 VEEVEGSKESEG
+433 AKSVDESEG
-445 AVEKNVE
+445 IVEQRVE
-452 EAPTVEIEEQP
+452 EAPIAEVEEQP
-463 KESEEHVKES
+463 EEQPEES
-473 AEEFDDITDD
+473 AEEFVEESD
-483 EDKEYEMQPI
+483 ESDENVEEYEDLDEFADEEDEEDEEHEMQPI
-493 DFDNAISD
+493 DFDNVIAN
-501 DEDEMILDKKVAVST
+501 DEDEMTLDKKVAVST
-516 VDISSLIEEDED
+516 VDISSLIEEDE
-528 ETEDKDDA
+528 
-536 DIDENQDNFEEDVDL
+536 VP
-551 EEDEES
+551 EDEEEFDEEQDVIEDD
-557 LDDRK
+557 LEDDRESRK
-562 SRRKER
+562 SHRKER
-568 VRARDRHEKKKMGI
+568 VRDRDRREKKKMGI

-610 HSSNNEVKTEQTQSK
+610 HNSHNNETKTEQTQSK
-625 TIGDTVFNVGD
+625 AIGDTVFNVGD

-650 KLKEFKEDGSAVA
+650 KLKEFKDDGSAVA

-684 HPDLFKKTDKK
+684 HPDKFKKK
-695 DSKDNKQS
+695 DQNDNKQS

-709 KSNNTNKDS
+709 KS
-718 KDNKQSSEKKDD
+718 DNA
-730 KSNNTNKDSKD
+730 NKDSKD
-741 NKQSANNQQS
+741 NKQSATNQQS

>member
-31 NAEDYLSSDNQDSDR
+31 NAEDYLSSDNQDADR

-81 GIFDYEDAAIDE
+81 GIFDYEDASIDE

-116 RKSSSDDEQ
+116 RQSTSDDEQ
-125 IKFEASPV
+125 IKFETSPV

-153 MNEAL
+153 MNEDL
-158 DESLIRELL
+158 DEALIRELL
-167 PNRQTL
+167 PDRQTL

-216 DVDIEEINARIFPK
+216 DVDIEEINTRIFPK
-230 IKASE
+230 IKSSE

-278 EIELEYRSKVPDLTE
+278 EIELEYRAKVPDLTE
-293 ENVNNYYESIAPLF
+293 ENVNAYYESIAPLF

-316 TKDRLQTEIIN
+316 TKDKLQAEIIN

-342 KFLVLKEQIRQS
+342 KFLILKEQIRQS

-374 AAQFI
+374 FL
-379 HPMQYADPQFTRSF
+379 HPMQYADAQFTRSF

-400 VKPVEPQRSEPIA
+400 VKPVEPQQSEEIA
-413 PIVEETQIEEVVNDE
+413 PIEEETQTEEVVNNEPINENAKSVDE
-428 SINEN
+428 SEGIVEQRVEEAPIAEVEEQPEESAEESDEN
-433 VEEVEGSKESEG
+433 VEEYEDLDEF
-445 AVEKNVE
+445 ADE
-452 EAPTVEIEEQP
+452 ED
-463 KESEEHVKES
+463 KDEEH
-473 AEEFDDITDD
+473 EEH
-483 EDKEYEMQPI
+483 EMQPI
-493 DFDNAISD
+493 DFDNVIAN
-501 DEDEMILDKKVAVST
+501 DEDEMTLDKKVAVST
-516 VDISSLIEEDED
+516 VDISSLIEEDE
-528 ETEDKDDA
+528 
-536 DIDENQDNFEEDVDL
+536 VS
-551 EEDEES
+551 EDEEEFDEEQDVIEDD
-557 LDDRK
+557 LEDDRESRK
-562 SRRKER
+562 SHRKER
-568 VRARDRHEKKKMGI
+568 VRDRDRREKKKMGI

-610 HSSNNEVKTEQTQSK
+610 HNSHNNETKTEQTQSK

-650 KLKEFKEDGSAVA
+650 KLKEFKDDGSAVA

-684 HPDLFKKTDKK
+684 HPDKFKKK
-695 DSKDNKQS
+695 DQKDNKQS

-709 KSNNTNKDS
+709 KSNNANKDS

-730 KSNNTNKDSKD
+730 KSNNANAVNKD
-741 NKQSANNQQS
+741 NKQSSDNQQS